1 MINDVVVRF
10 TNGNDVDAERVKFKD
25 GGWVGV
31 RGTDGWVYYPP
42 QHIDRIVNPD
52 ANADAAEVE
61 A

>member
-1 MINDVVVRF
+1 MINDATVQF
-10 TNGNDVDAERVKFKD
+10 TNGNTVDAERVKFKD

-42 QHIDRIVNPD
+42 NHIDRIVNPD
-52 ANADAAEVE
+52 ADATAEQVG

>member
-1 MINDVVVRF
+1 MITDVSVRF
-10 TNGNDVDAERVKFKD
+10 ANGTDVDAERVKFKE

-52 ANADAAEVE
+52 ADVAAYEVDV
-61 A
+61 